1 MNKKSIVLVVL
12 AFFMSVSMFAAG
24 SYKVVSVTGKVT
36 FEAAPE
42 TWKNVTVGQELSAST
57 VLNTSLNS
65 SVVIAKDD
73 GTEVTIKAMQKGT
86 IESLSSVAAAGNSGI
101 KKGSSLKS
109 SAVAADSKKTSKSV
123 VTASSRASEAKEDF
137 DWEE

>member
-1 MNKKSIVLVVL
+1 MNKKSIVLVAL

-42 TWKNVTVGQELSAST
+42 TWKNVAVGQELSAST

-65 SVVIAKDD
+65 SVVIALDD
-73 GTEVTIKAMQKGT
+73 GKEITIKAMQKGT
-86 IESLSSVAAAGNSGI
+86 IDSLVGVASN
-101 KKGSSLKS
+101 KGLKS
-109 SAVAADSKKTSKSV
+109 SKLKTTTIADDVEGTTKGTA
-123 VTASSRASEAKEDF
+123 TASSRASDAKEDL
-137 DWEE
+137 DWDD

>member
-42 TWKNVTVGQELSAST
+42 TWKNVAVGQELSAST

-65 SVVIAKDD
+65 SVVVALDD
-73 GTEVTIKAMQKGT
+73 GKEVTIKAMQKGT
-86 IESLSSVAAAGNSGI
+86 LDKLVGAASNKGLSKGGFKTTSVADDVEGTTKGI
-101 KKGSSLKS
+101 
-109 SAVAADSKKTSKSV
+109 A
-123 VTASSRASEAKEDF
+123 TASSRASDAKEDL
-137 DWEE
+137 DWDD

>member
-42 TWKNVTVGQELSAST
+42 TWKNVSVGQELSAST

-65 SVVIAKDD
+65 SVVVALDNGKEI
-73 GTEVTIKAMQKGT
+73 TIKAMQKGS
-86 IESLSSVAAAGNSGI
+86 IDSLVGLASN
-101 KKGSSLKS
+101 KGLKS
-109 SAVAADSKKTSKSV
+109 SKIRTSTIADDVEGTTKGTA
-123 VTASSRASEAKEDF
+123 TASSRASDAKEDL
-137 DWEE
+137 DWDD